1 MTAEQPAWKEE
12 RKRGTSR
19 MKGLLKFI
27 TCGSVDDGKSTL
39 IGHILYDSKLL
50 YADQEKAL
58 ELDSKVGSREGKID
72 YSLLLDGLMAEREQG
87 ITIDVAYRYFT
98 TDNRS
103 FIVAD
108 TPGHEDFSEDTYR
121 TLMAADSAVMV
132 IDASKGVEKQTIKLF
147 KVCVMRH
154 IPIFTFINKMD
165 REANDPFEL
174 LDEIESVLGIS
185 TCPINWPIGCGKEFK
200 GVYDRKEKNVS
211 LFKAAMNGQK
221 EVDTEIVDASDE
233 AVLKDRIGDAF
244 YDKLQEDIEL
254 LDGASAEFDQEMVS
268 AGDLTPVF
276 FGSAL
281 TNFGVQTFLE
291 HFLSMTTSPLPRK
304 SDQGIIDPFTEDF
317 SAFVFKIQANM
328 NKAHRDRIAF
338 MRICSGKFEAGMEA
352 NHVQG
357 GKKIR
362 LSQPQQMMA
371 EERHIVDEA
380 YAGDI
385 IGVFDPGIFSIG
397 DTICKSN
404 KKFAFEGIP
413 TFAPEHFARVRQI
426 DTMKRKQ
433 FIKGIN
439 QIAQE
444 GAIQIFQEFNTGMEE
459 IIVGVVG
466 VLQFEVLEYRLKNEY
481 GVDIRLEPLP
491 YEHIRWI
498 ENPEEIDVN
507 RIVGTSDMKKI
518 KDLKGNPLLVF
529 ANSWS
534 VNMVLERNEGLK
546 LSEFGRN

>member
-1 MTAEQPAWKEE
+1 
-12 RKRGTSR
+12 

-174 LDEIESVLGIS
+174 LDEIESVLGIA

-304 SDQGIIDPFTEDF
+304 SDQGVIDPFTEDF

-466 VLQFEVLEYRLKNEY
+466 VLQFDVLKYRLENEY
-481 GVDIRLEPLP
+481 NVEIRLENLP

-498 ENPEEIDVN
+498 ANKEEVDVAK
-507 RIVGTSDMKKI
+507 IVGTSDMKKVT
-518 KDLKGNPLLVF
+518 DLKGNPLLLFVN
-529 ANSWS
+529 AWS
-534 VNMVLERNEGLK
+534 VGMTEDRNPDLVLT
-546 LSEFGRN
+546 EFSK